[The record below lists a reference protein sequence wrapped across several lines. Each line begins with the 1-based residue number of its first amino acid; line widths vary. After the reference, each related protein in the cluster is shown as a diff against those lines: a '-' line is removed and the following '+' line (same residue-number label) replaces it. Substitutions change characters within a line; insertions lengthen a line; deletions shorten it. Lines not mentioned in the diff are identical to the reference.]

1 MLIDRFIDTGREFLG
16 CKYPIMCG
24 AMTWISDPKLVSV
37 VGNCGGFGL
46 LAGGNAPI
54 EVLKNQILETREMTD
69 HPFGA
74 NIITLAPVY
83 KDQLKLVCDMECEFI
98 VFAGGIP
105 KKNAVID
112 GDVTKGSLMAGQSVG
127 LVDDVKP
134 LKSIIDEMIDDA
146 ESELKRLQR
155 IFVAEST

>member
-1 MLIDRFIDTGREFLG
+1 
-16 CKYPIMCG
+16 MCG

-37 VGNCGGFGL
+37 VGNCGGFRL

-54 EVLKNQILETREMTD
+54 EVLKDQILETHEMTA

-83 KDQLKLVCDMECEFI
+83 KDQLKFVCDMECEFI

-105 KKNAVID
+105 KKNEIQQA
-112 GDVTKGSLMAGQSVG
+112 KKAGAKVN
-127 LVDDVKP
+127 P
-134 LKSIIDEMIDDA
+134 LKALLMTPNPS
-146 ESELKRLQR
+146 
-155 IFVAEST
+155 